1 MIMNVLLPSDPCGQC
16 SGTSCPMRG
25 RKKMKTGFGVMKRIL
40 AMALTLVLCVGELSG
55 AVFVK
60 SVYAAE
66 VGDDLLTVSDE
77 AATEEILSEDLP
89 VIPDEGFSVY
99 EDGIT
104 DSGAGETEPEADLE
118 EAVEE
123 TAVIEDESISPDM
136 APGETVEINATN
148 FPDEKFRNYV
158 KEKCDFNL
166 DGSLAS
172 AEIQAV
178 KEIDVTNKGIASLK
192 GIELFPDLESLYCF
206 GNKLTELDLGNNK
219 KLKELDCSENMLSE
233 LDLSEAAAL
242 EYLYCNSNNIASL
255 NVEDCE
261 KLRELNCTFNKLT
274 ALDVSSCTNLTE
286 LYCYYNDI
294 ESLTITGLEH
304 LYYVDYAYNALTS
317 LSIHACPSLEYFGC
331 SYNQLETLNVSEC
344 PSIDSL
350 YCHDN
355 KLKTLDVSGFTK
367 LKDLGCSGNEL
378 TSLKVEGCTELLA
391 LDCYK
396 NELSGLDLSK
406 NTKLQHLS
414 CHSNKL
420 TSLDLSENTELH
432 FLSCRSNQIATLN
445 ISNNPILS
453 NCYKNSDPQYMPQY
467 ILYELTS
474 DSNPD
479 NKLVVDYDTTVIP
492 GEDHNLVPIDAVNF
506 PDEKFRDI
514 VRQYDRNDNGMLSK
528 GEIMAVRRMDCYGK
542 EISDLT
548 GVKWFTNMTT
558 LWCYSSKL
566 TSLDVSGLSSLA
578 GIYCE
583 DNQLDSID
591 ISGCTGLLYLHCTGN
606 KLQTLNTTDNVL
618 LQDLLCNGNRLSKLD
633 LRSNTKLE
641 RVLCSGNGLTEL
653 MISGDHL
660 KYVDCSRNNLES
672 LDLTNAPLIRSAYV
686 SPSEVTKMSGG
697 FTWFVDKDGNILY
710 VDDKTDLSESSIL
723 INDTNF
729 PDANFREFVKTTYD
743 KDENDKL
750 TVPEILDATV
760 MQCQNEEISNFT
772 GIGNFT
778 GLKEL
783 YCYGNELTM
792 PLDLSNNT
800 KLERLACNDCGLTS
814 LNLNANTALQYLDC
828 DDNSITSLDLSK
840 NPELNHLWC
849 EGNAGLA
856 ELDISK
862 NPYLLRA
869 VQNGECDTSFAF
881 YDLYYDYSESPYCE
895 LRVDKGLQLIVTE
908 NKAENLRK
916 IEIRTSP
923 DKIAYTEGETFDP
936 TGMEVTATYSD
947 DHTADIPIA
956 DCVIT
961 PAGPLTRDV
970 KSVTVS
976 YTVSGLTKTAV
987 QSSILVKKAEEG
999 NTLSGTVKSS
1009 DLKDYRTYVLT
1020 EDTTLV
1026 LDAPEASIYR
1036 IECTEEYNLT
1046 IKGSGM
1052 LDVRA
1057 GLQTKGSIAIE
1068 DKAYVTIKG
1077 EYTTGEDKAVDAIKG
1092 ITVKGSAQ
1100 LNAEADDYALY
1111 SADKIIIADNAGVYA
1126 STQGKAIFTTR
1137 QDGIE
1142 LAEGLVIGQPT
1153 DAEMFSD
1160 GTGTWFIDSYT
1171 YNVKT
1176 LSIYPEN
1183 TVEELTAVTDV
1194 LDFGTAAEG
1203 YSAIP
1208 TQTAVIRNTG
1218 KLTVDIKDISGASP
1232 MFWNYGAPD
1241 KMRLKPG
1248 EEAIIK
1254 VRPNTGLKVDPPEDN
1269 DRDYSDCIRITT
1281 NKGAEAIVDLKFT
1294 VEKRDCSIGVSEE
1307 TLDFGGIP
1315 AMTVPQV
1322 SKTIK
1327 VTNTGNVMQDFKAA
1341 KFANNSYVFGYKSGY
1356 EVTESGLPCRLA
1368 PGESVTVTITPV
1380 RCEYIYDSTNIM
1392 LISSVQNPSGKEVV
1406 CETEYFNGE
1415 DGIWIQQIPDQTYSG
1430 SQIKPE
1436 INVYYGG
1443 HKLTSSDYTV
1453 SYKNNKNV
1461 YTIKEGEEGFSSKK
1475 APTVTVKGKGNY
1487 TGSITKNFV
1496 INPRN
1501 IDVSQAPYDKW
1512 ALPAMESGI
1521 PDDLIKATSANI
1533 TLNYNGAVQ
1542 KGTCKLT
1549 DKLSSGRSV
1558 TLKKD
1563 TAYELE
1569 YPDKGYTREG
1579 VEITGADVLKAPGLY
1594 VITVK
1599 GKGNYT
1605 GQRKL
1610 LLEIVDATALTSVT
1624 KLSIPSIPAQ
1634 TYKGKQI
1641 VLTGTD
1647 DETRVRAR
1655 NKKGKIFEWKLVKK
1669 GKKGRKETLQAGKHY
1684 TLEYSNNI
1692 NIGTAT
1698 VTIIGKREA
1707 GYAGIVSKTFKI
1719 NGTALSKL
1727 KQEGFAKSVYYDGSQ
1742 KTQALKFYYF
1752 TGSGA
1757 SKVKHYLTEG
1767 TDYTI
1772 SYKNNVNKGKATVV
1786 YKGCGAYSG
1795 TVKKKYKITGYPMSK
1810 DPDNS
1815 LKVYFDQDGTE
1826 ILWPS
1831 DGLPEFAYTKG
1842 GSVPKPIVKY
1852 RTYSTEEVLKEKTDY
1867 TLVYSNNTSAN
1878 DGSNLKKLPTVI
1890 IKGKGRFAGKLTR
1903 EFKIGSGALAEC
1915 TVAATDMVYQNK
1927 AGIVKTTVTV
1937 RDTNGKVLKAGKDYY
1952 KAGDKAHGFKYTY
1965 ALDAFVKIG
1974 DGDIY
1979 TLVPAGSEV
1988 LPEHI
1993 IAVGSYLRVTVT
2005 GKGSYA
2011 GQTTSG
2017 LFRVTEALLKNAK
2030 IKIAPKIY
2038 TGNPVKLTSGDFI
2051 EAKIKINGVW
2061 TPLVYGND
2069 YVVDPDSYV
2078 NNVKKGTAKVNIIG
2092 KGAYGG
2098 AGNVKTVTFKI
2109 VKKKLNYTIRF
2120 DANGGSGKM
2129 KAIDIVYGSAL
2140 PKSIFRAPVGK
2151 TFSGWSDAPAG
2162 PIRFGNQEEF
2172 RPNIN
2177 EAKLLWERLRYG
2189 ADITLYAIWE

>member
-1 MIMNVLLPSDPCGQC
+1 
-16 SGTSCPMRG
+16 
-25 RKKMKTGFGVMKRIL
+25 MKTGFGVMKRIL

-104 DSGAGETEPEADLE
+104 DYGAGETEPEADLE
-118 EAVEE
+118 EAEE
-123 TAVIEDESISPDM
+123 ENSVIVEDESISPNM

-158 KEKCDFNL
+158 KENCDLNH
-166 DGSLAS
+166 DGFVSES
-172 AEIQAV
+172 EIQAT
-178 KEIDVTNKGIASLK
+178 KEIDCFELGIESLQ

-242 EYLYCNSNNIASL
+242 EYLYCNSNNIGSL

-261 KLRELNCTFNKLT
+261 KLRELNCTYNKLT

-723 INDTNF
+723 INYTNF
-729 PDANFREFVKTTYD
+729 PDENFREFVKTTYD
-743 KDENDKL
+743 KDRNDKL
-750 TVPEILDATV
+750 TVPEILGATV
-760 MQCQNEEISNFT
+760 MQCQNKGIADFM
-772 GIGNFT
+772 GIGHFAE
-778 GLKEL
+778 LKEL
-783 YCYGNELTM
+783 YCYGNEIAT
-792 PLDLSNNT
+792 PLDLSGNT
-800 KLERLACNDCGLTS
+800 KLERLECNDCDLTE

-828 DDNSITSLDLSK
+828 RSNSITTLDLSK
-840 NPELNHLWC
+840 NHDLNFLWC
-849 EGNAGLA
+849 YGNPGMTK
-856 ELDISK
+856 LDISK

-869 VQNGECDTSFAF
+869 VQNGVYDPSYEVN
-881 YDLYYDYSESPYCE
+881 DLYYDYSESPACE
-895 LRVDKGLQLIVTE
+895 LSVNKELSLVVTE
-908 NKAENLRK
+908 DKAENLKK
-916 IEIRTSP
+916 IEITTP
-923 DKIAYTEGETFDP
+923 PEKDEYTEGETFDP

-947 DHTADIPIA
+947 NHTADIPIGNCA
-956 DCVIT
+956 IT
-961 PAGPLTRDV
+961 PEGPLTRDV

-987 QSSILVKKAEEG
+987 QSVHVNKATEG

-1009 DLKDYRTYVLT
+1009 NLKDYLSYILT
-1020 EDTTLV
+1020 GDTTLV
-1026 LDAPEASIYR
+1026 LDAPEALIYC
-1036 IECTEEYNLT
+1036 IECSEEYNLT

-1052 LDVRA
+1052 LDVRV
-1057 GLQTKGSIAIE
+1057 GLQTKGSIIIE
-1068 DKAYVTIKG
+1068 DKAYVTVKG
-1077 EYTTGEDKAVDAIKG
+1077 KYTTGEDKAVDAIKG
-1092 ITVKGSAQ
+1092 ITLKGSAQ

-1111 SADKIIIADNAGVYA
+1111 SEDKIIIADKAGVYA
-1126 STQGKAIFTTR
+1126 STQGKAIFTTM
-1137 QDGIE
+1137 QNGIE
-1142 LAEGLVIGQPT
+1142 LAEGLVIGQPG
-1153 DAEMFSD
+1153 DAELFSD
-1160 GTGTWFIDSYT
+1160 DTGTWFKDSYE
-1171 YNVKT
+1171 YNVKI
-1176 LSIYPEN
+1176 LSIYPED

-1194 LDFGTAAEG
+1194 LDFGTAAED

-1307 TLDFGGIP
+1307 TLNFGGIP
-1315 AMTVPQV
+1315 TKTDPQL
-1322 SKTIK
+1322 SKTIT
-1327 VTNTGNVMQDFKAA
+1327 VTNTGNVVQDFKGVVLAHQNTW
-1341 KFANNSYVFGYKSGY
+1341 FEDLYGYKIS
-1356 EVTESGLPCRLA
+1356 ESGFPCRLA
-1368 PGESVTVTITPV
+1368 PGESATFMISPTMCRYTYDYSNTI
-1380 RCEYIYDSTNIM
+1380 R
-1392 LISSVQNPSGKEVV
+1392 ISSVQNPSGKEIICKTV
-1406 CETEYFNGE
+1406 YFAGE
-1415 DGIWIQQIPDQTYSG
+1415 DGIWMRQIPDQTYTG

-1436 INVYYGG
+1436 VDVYYGG
-1443 HKLTSSDYTV
+1443 HKLTSADYTV
-1453 SYKNNKNV
+1453 SWKNNTNI
-1461 YTIKEGEEGFSSKK
+1461 YTISEGKEGFSSKK

-1501 IDVSQAPYDKW
+1501 IDASQAPYDKW
-1512 ALPAMESGI
+1512 ALPAMESES

-1549 DKLSSGRSV
+1549 DKLPSGKSV

-1563 TAYELE
+1563 KAYELE
-1569 YPDKGYTREG
+1569 YPDKGYTRDG
-1579 VEITGADVLKAPGLY
+1579 TEITGDDVLKVPGLY

-1605 GQRKL
+1605 GERKL

-1641 VLTGTD
+1641 VLTGAD

-1655 NKKGKIFEWKLVKK
+1655 DKKGKIFEWKIVKK
-1669 GKKGRKETLQAGKHY
+1669 GKKGKKETLQAGKHY

-1742 KTQALKFYYF
+1742 KKQALKFYYF

-1767 TDYTI
+1767 TDYTV

-1867 TLVYSNNTSAN
+1867 TLGYSNNTSAN

-1927 AGIVKTTVTV
+1927 AGIIKTTVTV

-1952 KAGDKAHGFKYTY
+1952 KAGDNTNGFKYSY
-1965 ALDAFVKIG
+1965 VIDCIVKDAAG
-1974 DGDIY
+1974 AD
-1979 TLVPAGSEV
+1979 VPVTAGSEV
-1988 LPEHI
+1988 SKEHVI
-1993 IAVGSYLRVTVT
+1993 PAGTMLRVTVT
-2005 GKGSYA
+2005 GKGLYKD
-2011 GQTTSG
+2011 QTVSG
-2017 LFRVTEALLKNAK
+2017 LFRVTKASIKKAK
-2030 IKIAPKIY
+2030 IKIRDQLY
-2038 TGNPVKLTSGDFI
+2038 TGNPVTLSGGDFK
-2051 EAKIKINGVW
+2051 EARLKIGNEW
-2061 TPLVYGND
+2061 TTLTYGTD
-2069 YVVDPDSYV
+2069 FVVDPNSYV
-2078 NNVKKGTAKVNIIG
+2078 KNVKAGKAKVNLIG
-2092 KGAYGG
+2092 KGNYGG

-2177 EAKLLWERLRYG
+2177 DAKLLWERLRYG